1 MTPSSVLAAL
11 ECLFFYMKLLY
22 MRPAPIQKSDF
33 NFAEAQGDERAGP
46 YLILSCSG
54 RAKGK
59 VISPDAL
66 RGNDRMSE
74 LQKTV
79 TVVFNRKGK
88 KLLSERE
95 FINALFFELKWAD
108 PTGAGRIEAKE
119 AQRILEAAMRKGLL
133 ELSEGYVK
141 PTFDLKTVEVPL
153 NYKPTRDLLKELG
166 EGGSVP
172 SSASPS
178 APQPDKRAEPM
189 PVFSVLID
197 DIAAKSGWNKRDV
210 VSRINKVVE
219 RLSVDAEVAALLIGK
234 DVGVDV
240 GKYLLEVKE
249 EVLRK

>member
-1 MTPSSVLAAL
+1 
-11 ECLFFYMKLLY
+11 
-22 MRPAPIQKSDF
+22 
-33 NFAEAQGDERAGP
+33 
-46 YLILSCSG
+46 
-54 RAKGK
+54 
-59 VISPDAL
+59 
-66 RGNDRMSE
+66 MSE

-108 PTGAGRIEAKE
+108 PSGAGRIEAKE
-119 AQRILEAAMRKGLL
+119 AQRILEAAMRQGLL
-133 ELSEGYVK
+133 ELSDGYVK
-141 PTFDLKTVEVPL
+141 PTFDLKSVEVPL
-153 NYKPTRDLLKELG
+153 NYKPTKDLLKEMG
-166 EGGSVP
+166 EGGSAP
-172 SSASPS
+172 AEAIPASP
-178 APQPDKRAEPM
+178 KGEKKAEPM

-240 GKYLLEVKE
+240 RKYLLEVKE
-249 EVLRK
+249 EILKK

>member
-1 MTPSSVLAAL
+1 
-11 ECLFFYMKLLY
+11 
-22 MRPAPIQKSDF
+22 
-33 NFAEAQGDERAGP
+33 
-46 YLILSCSG
+46 
-54 RAKGK
+54 
-59 VISPDAL
+59 
-66 RGNDRMSE
+66 MSE

-141 PTFDLKTVEVPL
+141 PTFDLKAVEVPL

-166 EGGSVP
+166 EVGPAPVP
-172 SSASPS
+172 
-178 APQPDKRAEPM
+178 APATAQSDKRAEPL

>member
-1 MTPSSVLAAL
+1 M
-11 ECLFFYMKLLY
+11 FFYIKLLY
-22 MRPAPIQKSDF
+22 TCSAPIQKSGIPL
-33 NFAEAQGDERAGP
+33 AEARVDERAGP
-46 YLILSCSG
+46 YLILSCSF
-54 RAKGK
+54 RDWSK
-59 VISPDAL
+59 VIFLEAL
-66 RGNDRMSE
+66 RGDDLMTE

-95 FINALFFELKWAD
+95 FINALFFEMKWAD

-133 ELSEGYVK
+133 ELSDGYVK
-141 PTFDLKTVEVPL
+141 PAFDLKTVEVPL

-166 EGGSVP
+166 EGGPAP
-172 SSASPS
+172 SIPS
-178 APQPDKRAEPM
+178 APQAEKKAEPL

-249 EVLRK
+249 EVLKK

>member
-22 MRPAPIQKSDF
+22 MRPAPILKLIF
-33 NFAEAQGDERAGP
+33 ILAEALGDERAGA

-54 RAKGK
+54 RTWSK

-66 RGNDRMSE
+66 RGDDRMSE

-119 AQRILEAAMRKGLL
+119 AQRILESAMRKGLL
-133 ELSEGYVK
+133 ELSDGYVK
-141 PTFDLKTVEVPL
+141 PTFDLKAVEVPL

-166 EGGSVP
+166 DGSP
-172 SSASPS
+172 APASTPTASS
-178 APQPDKRAEPM
+178 DKKAEPL

>member
-1 MTPSSVLAAL
+1 
-11 ECLFFYMKLLY
+11 
-22 MRPAPIQKSDF
+22 
-33 NFAEAQGDERAGP
+33 
-46 YLILSCSG
+46 
-54 RAKGK
+54 
-59 VISPDAL
+59 
-66 RGNDRMSE
+66 MSE

-95 FINALFFELKWAD
+95 FINALFFELKWAE

-119 AQRILEAAMRKGLL
+119 AQRILEAALRKGLL

-153 NYKPTRDLLKELG
+153 NYKPTRDLLNELG
-166 EGGSVP
+166 EGAS
-172 SSASPS
+172 SASASPS
-178 APQPDKRAEPM
+178 ATQSDKKVEPL

>member
-1 MTPSSVLAAL
+1 
-11 ECLFFYMKLLY
+11 
-22 MRPAPIQKSDF
+22 
-33 NFAEAQGDERAGP
+33 
-46 YLILSCSG
+46 
-54 RAKGK
+54 
-59 VISPDAL
+59 
-66 RGNDRMSE
+66 MSE

-108 PTGAGRIEAKE
+108 PSGAGRIEAKE
-119 AQRILEAAMRKGLL
+119 AQRILEAAMRRGLL

-153 NYKPTRDLLKELG
+153 NYKPTKDLLQEIG
-166 EGGSVP
+166 EGGSAPVA
-172 SSASPS
+172 ASPS
-178 APQPDKRAEPM
+178 SQKEKKVEAQ

-210 VSRINKVVE
+210 VSKINKVVE